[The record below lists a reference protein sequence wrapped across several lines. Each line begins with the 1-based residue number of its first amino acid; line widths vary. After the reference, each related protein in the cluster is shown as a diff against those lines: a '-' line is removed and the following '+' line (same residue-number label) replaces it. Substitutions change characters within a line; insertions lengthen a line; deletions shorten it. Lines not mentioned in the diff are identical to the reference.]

1 MTCRFLV
8 DKDDQ
13 LMVPLLQA
21 AAPAAISASLLV
33 ILVIAL
39 AGTAAWSKHEW
50 RRAAARDVLGILLR
64 R

>member
-1 MTCRFLV
+1 
-8 DKDDQ
+8 
-13 LMVPLLQA
+13 MVPLLQA